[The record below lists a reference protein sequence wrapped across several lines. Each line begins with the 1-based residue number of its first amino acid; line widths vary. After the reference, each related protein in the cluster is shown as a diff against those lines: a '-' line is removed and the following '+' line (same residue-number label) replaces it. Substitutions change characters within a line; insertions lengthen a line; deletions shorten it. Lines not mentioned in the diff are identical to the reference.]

1 MPEAPTR
8 HWDDTVH
15 PPADLT
21 PIGSVRYRERAA
33 VQGTVAAARDTQWTG
48 GPVLEVDIEDP
59 TGSLMVAFFGRHHI
73 AGVEAGH
80 RVTVEGVP
88 VHRYGRPVLLN
99 PLLWVEP

>member
-1 MPEAPTR
+1 MSELPTR

-33 VQGTVAAARDTQWTG
+33 VRGTVAAARDTRWTG

-73 AGVEAGH
+73 AGVEPGH

-88 VHRYGRPVLLN
+88 VRRHGHPVLMN

>member
-1 MPEAPTR
+1 MSDAPTR
-8 HWDDTVH
+8 HWDDTLH

-21 PIGSVRYRERAA
+21 PIGSVHYRERAA
-33 VQGTVAAARDTQWTG
+33 VRGTVAATRDTRWTG

-59 TGSLMVAFFGRHHI
+59 TGSLLVAFFGRHHI

-80 RVTVEGVP
+80 QVTVEGVP
-88 VHRYGRPVLLN
+88 VRRYGRPVLMN